1 MSQYD
6 YEEDDFDA
14 EVDESSLSGNDL
26 VKKLRKQI
34 SAMSKAIKERD
45 EVLSEYA
52 EAAYQESIADTLS
65 SWGLNPRIAAFVP
78 DDIETE
84 DELSEWL
91 EEYGDAF
98 ADGSSIESDEPV
110 EEASPLDMDS
120 LYASELMADVEDG
133 SFDPEVGLDLQN
145 RLQGAQSPEEL
156 LAMLKG

>member
-45 EVLSEYA
+45 DVLSEYA

-98 ADGSSIESDEPV
+98 AAGSSIESDEPV